1 MAPRS
6 WRPESSLAVNVPED
20 AAANHLNDI
29 GVTDIEQFMTA
40 PLDGDVEKE
49 VETISWSLSSNVV
62 TTMSFM
68 ERWALRDVIGNR
80 HCNFS
85 KLLLNLSN
93 IRSRQYVI

>member
-1 MAPRS
+1 MPLSFSYVVYQMAPRS

-68 ERWALRDVIGNR
+68 ER
-80 HCNFS
+80 
-85 KLLLNLSN
+85 
-93 IRSRQYVI
+93 